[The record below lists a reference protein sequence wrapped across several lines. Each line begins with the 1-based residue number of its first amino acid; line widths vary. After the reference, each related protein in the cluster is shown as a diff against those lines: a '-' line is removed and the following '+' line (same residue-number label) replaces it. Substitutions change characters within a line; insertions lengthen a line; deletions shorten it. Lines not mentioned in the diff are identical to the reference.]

1 MKMNILQEI
10 LEQLKQ
16 INEKLSTI
24 PVVHTYESIKPGPV
38 YCTTIQDPLEYKE
51 RFQAKMNL

>member
-1 MKMNILQEI
+1 MNILKEI

-16 INEKLSTI
+16 INAKLSTI
-24 PVVHTYESIKPGPV
+24 PVVHTYESIKPGHV
-38 YCTTIQDPLEYKE
+38 YCATNDPSDYKE

>member
-16 INEKLSTI
+16 INEKLSTM
-24 PVVHTYESIKPGPV
+24 PVVHTYESIKPGDV
-38 YCTTIQDPLEYKE
+38 YCTNDTLEYREK
-51 RFQAKMNL
+51 FQASTNIY